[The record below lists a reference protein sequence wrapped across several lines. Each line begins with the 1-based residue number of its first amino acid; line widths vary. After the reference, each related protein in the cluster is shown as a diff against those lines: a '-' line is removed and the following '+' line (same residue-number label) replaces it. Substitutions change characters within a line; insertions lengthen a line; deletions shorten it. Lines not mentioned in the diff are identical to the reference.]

1 MASAKAPWR
10 RETELFSSGTEG
22 YHTFRIPSVAVAND
36 GTILAIC
43 EGRKDGQ
50 DDYEAKALVVKRSTD
65 NGATWGDLQLIV
77 SDPELT
83 MNNPTVVVDRQTGT
97 IWLAYC
103 KTAYYPYV
111 VRSDD
116 SGATW
121 SDPIDLTEQVKLPN
135 WELYDFAPGHGI
147 QMSDCTLVLP
157 ADHIEGLRS
166 DAIFSH
172 SHVVVSDDHGA
183 TWKLGGSMGSW
194 TNECEVVETQN
205 GSLYMTVRSGKR
217 GHGKRLFSRSEDKGA
232 TWSEMGEA
240 EGMIDPGCQASIVRL
255 TDSESG
261 DKDRVLLAN
270 IDSTTRENLTLRI
283 SYDECQTWP
292 VSTILYSGPAAYS
305 DLAIADDGTAICF
318 YEAGVN
324 GPYETLRLAQFNL
337 EWLTA
342 VSAEPT

>member
-1 MASAKAPWR
+1 MAATNVPWR
-10 RETELFSSGTEG
+10 RETELFASGTEG
-22 YHTFRIPSVAVAND
+22 YHSFRIPSLAVAND

-43 EGRKDGQ
+43 EGREDGQ
-50 DDYEAKALVVKRSTD
+50 DDYFAKALVVKRSTD
-65 NGATWGDLQLIV
+65 NGVTWDNMQLIV

-83 MNNPTVVVDRQTGT
+83 MNNPTVVVDRDTGT

-121 SDPIDLTEQVKLPN
+121 SDPIDLTEQVKLPS

-147 QMSDCTLVLP
+147 QMSDGTLVLP

-166 DAIFSH
+166 DAVFSH
-172 SHVVVSDDHGA
+172 SHVVLSDDHGA
-183 TWKLGGSMGSW
+183 TWRLGGGMGAF
-194 TNECEVVETQN
+194 TNECEVVETRG

-217 GHGKRLFSRSEDKGA
+217 GHGKRLFSRSHDNGA

-240 EGMIDPGCQASIVRL
+240 EGMIDPGCQGSIVRL
-255 TDSESG
+255 TDAESG
-261 DKDRVLLAN
+261 DMDRVLLASL
-270 IDSTTRENLTLRI
+270 DSTTRDNLTLRV

-292 VSTILYSGPAAYS
+292 LSKLLYPGPAAYS
-305 DLAIADDGTAICF
+305 DLAIASDGTVICF

-337 EWLTA
+337 DWITLGSE
-342 VSAEPT
+342 EPA